1 MCARAV
7 IITLIKELKKKS
19 YEGSVCIM
27 AVSLTKM
34 VKCLRYM
41 PSFAVFTSFRATFEN
56 PALTEINWVPE
67 KCTTVSEKGVH
78 LMHYTIKH

>member
-7 IITLIKELKKKS
+7 IIILIKEFRKKS
-19 YEGSVCIM
+19 YEGSACIV

-56 PALTEINWVPE
+56 PALTEINWVE

>member
-7 IITLIKELKKKS
+7 IITLIKEFKKKS

-56 PALTEINWVPE
+56 PALTEINWVE